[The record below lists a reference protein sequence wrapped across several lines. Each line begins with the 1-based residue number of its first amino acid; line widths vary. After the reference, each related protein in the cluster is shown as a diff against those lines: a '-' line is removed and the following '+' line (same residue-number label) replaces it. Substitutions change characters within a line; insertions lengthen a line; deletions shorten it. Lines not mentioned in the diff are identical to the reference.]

1 MFLNKE
7 SLNSQI
13 LKIIKTIIKQ
23 REGSIILVDGPNES
37 GLPTESG
44 LPDWVG
50 EKPTES
56 GSTDWVGTNRLSR
69 DFGILEK

>member
-23 REGSIILVDGPNES
+23 REGSIILQ
-37 GLPTESG
+37 
-44 LPDWVG
+44 
-50 EKPTES
+50 EKNMGNHIKENS
-56 GSTDWVGTNRLSR
+56 
-69 DFGILEK
+69 